1 MTFKS
6 YAFRK
11 NTWCLRKW
19 IRRAREA
26 QELTVVQLRE
36 EQEGWREGYRSG
48 LDLGPDQ
55 VLRALT
61 IVVAKVE

>member
-1 MTFKS
+1 M
-6 YAFRK
+6 
-11 NTWCLRKW
+11 
-19 IRRAREA
+19 
-26 QELTVVQLRE
+26 VQLRE

-55 VLRALT
+55 VLRALA